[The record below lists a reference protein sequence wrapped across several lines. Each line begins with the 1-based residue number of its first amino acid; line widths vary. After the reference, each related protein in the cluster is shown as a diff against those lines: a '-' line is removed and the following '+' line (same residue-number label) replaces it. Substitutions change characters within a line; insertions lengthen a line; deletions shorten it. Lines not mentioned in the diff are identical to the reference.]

1 MIKHLNTFAGFL
13 AVLVLSAGVSPVSAA
28 TLSRSVDVNASP
40 AKVWSMIGPYCAIKD
55 WLPPVGTCT
64 EDGKNPPTRTL
75 VTKDGKGKFV
85 ETQTA
90 RNDKKHTYSYN
101 FQSTPLPVKN
111 YVSTIKVVK
120 NGKKG
125 STVTWSSSYA
135 PDAGK
140 EKDADEALSGI
151 YAAGLGGIKALAEK

>member
-1 MIKHLNTFAGFL
+1 MKKYLNTFAGLL
-13 AVLVLSAGVSPVSAA
+13 AVLALGAGVSPVSAA
-28 TLSRSVDVNASP
+28 SISRSMDVNAAP

-85 ETQTA
+85 EMQTA

-101 FQSTPLPVKN
+101 FQSSPLPVKN

-120 NGKKG
+120 KGKG
-125 STVTWSSSYA
+125 STVTWSSTYT

-140 EKDADEALSGI
+140 AKDADEALSGV
-151 YAAGLGGIKALAEK
+151 YAAGLGGIKAMAEK